1 MITSALI
8 RSIRFITPFLLVSQ
22 IWVSVHAD
30 TNTTSQIIPV
40 TDTRL
45 EDYDIHHPEVSPN
58 DSLMAFC
65 TSKKGIWTQHF
76 IWIQDIASGELQQVT
91 NEDNTTRIGDLH
103 ARWSP
108 DMSKLVFTSDR
119 GGETSLYIAELES
132 VPITIRKVKTKP
144 LKASP
149 WYNRVAWT
157 PDSKHIIAAIKD
169 ADGDNLYEIN
179 VNTHEAVRLSQ
190 FTGKSI
196 ETGVDLSMDGK
207 TALYVTALY
216 VAESRLESFDL
227 DSKTTK
233 VIQANFKNFAAPTW
247 SPDKKW
253 ISFQSE
259 DNGWKAFILP
269 AEGGSATQI
278 YGQNSAVGMPS
289 WTSDSKEIFYHELA
303 NYDGERNQIRLTDI
317 SAKKETILTETV
329 ENVLWKWGIWSPD
342 SRYITFFD
350 GFDEGGENIRRLH
363 VLDIES
369 KTPKYLASASLTTY
383 KPAYKTP
390 VWLSDSSSMIS
401 VVNDNEGF
409 PELAYISMPQGT
421 VEILTHSQTLK
432 HSLAISPDDEFVAY
446 VAGDDEG
453 ENIWI
458 YDLVLGENYQL
469 TNTKGRKTEPVF
481 SPSSGKLLFHRGL
494 STEDSEIV
502 VMNIENGRIE
512 KRIDNPGYF
521 QRHTK
526 WLDEETIAFKS
537 LGENA
542 LLYGDYTIHSLSGN
556 QQDITIS
563 APNAQI
569 ITPNLIHDN
578 QKVIFRNGAVHG
590 NLYIQ
595 DIASGET
602 SVLMETNAYHPIVSP
617 DEKFVAYIYT
627 DEEKTVNTTRIW
639 RADLAHIVPPDRLP

>member
-58 DSLMAFC
+58 DSLMAF
-65 TSKKGIWTQHF
+65 TASKKGTWQKLAIWV
-76 IWIQDIASGELQQVT
+76 QDIYNGQVQQIT
-91 NEDNTTRIGDLH
+91 TEDSSMRTGDTH
-103 ARWSP
+103 VRWSP
-108 DMSKLVFTSDR
+108 DMTKLVFNSDR
-119 GGETSLYIAELES
+119 GGRTSFYVAELKS
-132 VPITIRKVKTKP
+132 NTIREIKTDP
-144 LKASP
+144 LKVSP
-149 WYNRVAWT
+149 WFNRASWT

-196 ETGVDLSMDGK
+196 ENGVDLSRDGR
-207 TALYVTALY
+207 TALY
-216 VAESRLESFDL
+216 VAGSRLESFDL
-227 DSKTTK
+227 YSKTTK
-233 VIQANFKNFAAPTW
+233 VIQADFLNFFAATW

-253 ISFQSE
+253 ISFQSN
-259 DNGWKAFILP
+259 DHGWETFILP

-278 YGQNSAVGMPS
+278 YGQNSFMGPSS
-289 WTSDSKEIFYHELA
+289 WTSDSKEVFYHKTPKDE
-303 NYDGERNQIRLTDI
+303 YGNQIRLTDI
-317 SAKKETILTETV
+317 SAKKETILTETI
-329 ENVLWKWGIWSPD
+329 ENVSWRWGVWSPD

-363 VLDIES
+363 VLDIKS
-369 KTPKYLASASLTTY
+369 KTPKYLASASLTSY
-383 KPAYKTP
+383 RPAFKTP
-390 VWLSDSSSMIS
+390 VWLSDGSSMIS

-446 VAGDDEG
+446 VAGDDED

-521 QRHTK
+521 QRFNK

-537 LGENA
+537 V
-542 LLYGDYTIHSLSGN
+542 GDNTQVYTIHSLSGN

-563 APNAQI
+563 APNASI
-569 ITPNLIHDN
+569 LSPNLIHDN
-578 QKVIFRNGAVHG
+578 QKVIFRNAGVHG
-590 NLYIQ
+590 SLYIQ

-602 SVLMETNAYHPIVSP
+602 SVLMETKAFHPIVSP
-617 DEKFVAYIYT
+617 DEKFVAYLSV
-627 DEEKTVNTTRIW
+627 DEERNVKATRIW